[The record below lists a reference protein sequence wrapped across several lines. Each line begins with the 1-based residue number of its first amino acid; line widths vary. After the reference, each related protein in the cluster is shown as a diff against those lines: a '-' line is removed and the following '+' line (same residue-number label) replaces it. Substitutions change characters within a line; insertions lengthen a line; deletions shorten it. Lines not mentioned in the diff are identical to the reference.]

1 MKIREFKLADPKKT
15 WIDIESPTSAELD
28 RFATD
33 HNLQKSNII
42 DCLEADHLPKFEDLE
57 YLKFL
62 IVRVIS
68 GENQIEH
75 TVQEISSKVAIFYN
89 DDIIISIHRLEHSFI
104 EDLIP
109 RYIETQKLKTTEEVA
124 IKLVKGALR
133 SFEKFQ
139 NQLNHHIDRIEDK
152 IFLKNNSENFLEELY
167 FLKRQ
172 SNIGKKLLLLT
183 REVIN
188 GIRSHHKANIDL
200 RDAMDLHVKL
210 ELFYDQLSEDVNN
223 LLTIYLSVSSQKT
236 NEVMKVL
243 TVFSVFFLPLT
254 FIVGVYGMNFEHMP
268 ELHYPNAYPIAW
280 GVMIAIVIF
289 VGIWF
294 KKRKWL

>member
-1 MKIREFKLADPKKT
+1 MKIREFRLADAQKT
-15 WIDIESPTSAELD
+15 WIDIQSPTAAELET
-28 RFATD
+28 FATE

-42 DCLEADHLPKFEDLE
+42 DCLEADHLPKFEELDHI
-57 YLKFL
+57 KFL

-89 DDIIISIHRLEHSFI
+89 DDIIISVHRLEHSFI

-139 NQLNHHIDRIEDK
+139 TQLNHHIDRIEDK
-152 IFLKNNSENFLEELY
+152 IFLKNNSENFQEELY

-243 TVFSVFFLPLT
+243 TGFSVFFLPLT
-254 FIVGVYGMNFEHMP
+254 FIVGVYGMNFEFMP
-268 ELHYPNAYPIAW
+268 ELHYKNAYPIVWA
-280 GVMIAIVIF
+280 VMISIVILI
-289 VGIWF
+289 GIWF
-294 KKRKWL
+294 RKRKWL

>member
-1 MKIREFKLADPKKT
+1 
-15 WIDIESPTSAELD
+15 
-28 RFATD
+28 
-33 HNLQKSNII
+33 
-42 DCLEADHLPKFEDLE
+42 
-57 YLKFL
+57 
-62 IVRVIS
+62 VIS

-89 DDIIISIHRLEHSFI
+89 DDIIISIHRLEHCFI

-152 IFLKNNSENFLEELY
+152 IFLKNNSENFLKELY

-188 GIRSHHKANIDL
+188 GIRSHHKVNIDL

-243 TVFSVFFLPLT
+243 TGFSVFFLPLT
-254 FIVGVYGMNFEHMP
+254 FIVGVYGMNFEFMP
-268 ELHYPNAYPIAW
+268 ELHYQNAYPMVWA
-280 GVMIAIVIF
+280 VMIVVVILI
-289 VGIWF
+289 GIWF

>member
-1 MKIREFKLADPKKT
+1 MADAQKT
-15 WIDIESPTSAELD
+15 WIDIQSPTAAELET
-28 RFATD
+28 FATE

-42 DCLEADHLPKFEDLE
+42 DCLEADHLPKFEELDHI
-57 YLKFL
+57 KFL

-89 DDIIISIHRLEHSFI
+89 DDIIISVHRLEHSFI

-139 NQLNHHIDRIEDK
+139 TQLNHHIDRIEDK
-152 IFLKNNSENFLEELY
+152 IFLKNNSENFQEELY

-243 TVFSVFFLPLT
+243 TGFSVFFLPLT
-254 FIVGVYGMNFEHMP
+254 FIVGVYGMNFEFMP
-268 ELHYPNAYPIAW
+268 ELHYKNAYPIVWA
-280 GVMIAIVIF
+280 VMISIVILI
-289 VGIWF
+289 GIWF
-294 KKRKWL
+294 RKRKWL

>member
-1 MKIREFKLADPKKT
+1 MKIREFELSDPQKI
-15 WIDIESPTSAELD
+15 WIDIQSPTAVELEN
-28 RFATD
+28 FAMN
-33 HNLQKSNII
+33 HNLQKSNLIA
-42 DCLEADHLPKFEDLE
+42 CLEADHLPKFEDLE
-57 YLKFL
+57 LLKFL
-62 IVRVIS
+62 IVRVIT
-68 GENQIEH
+68 GEDQSEH
-75 TVQEISSKVAIFYN
+75 TVEEISSKVAIFYN
-89 DDIIISIHRLEHSFI
+89 ENIIISIHRLEHEFI

-109 RYIETQKLKTTEEVA
+109 RYIETHKLKTTEEVA
-124 IKLVKGALR
+124 IKLVTGALR

-139 NQLNHHIDRIEDK
+139 NTLNQHIDRIEDK
-152 IFLKNNSENFLEELY
+152 IFLKNNSENFLKELY

-243 TVFSVFFLPLT
+243 TGFSVFFLPLT

-268 ELHYPNAYPIAW
+268 ELHYQNAYPMVWA
-280 GVMIAIVIF
+280 VMIVIVILI
-289 VGIWF
+289 GIWF
-294 KKRKWL
+294 RKRKWL

>member
-1 MKIREFKLADPKKT
+1 MKIREFRLADAQKT
-15 WIDIESPTSAELD
+15 WIDIESPTSTELD
-28 RFATD
+28 QFATE

-42 DCLEADHLPKFEDLE
+42 DCLEADHLPKFEELE
-57 YLKFL
+57 NIKFL
-62 IVRVIS
+62 IVRVIA

-89 DDIIISIHRLEHSFI
+89 NDIIISVHRLGHSFI

-139 NQLNHHIDRIEDK
+139 NQLNLHIDRIEDR
-152 IFLKNNSENFLEELY
+152 IFLKNNNENFLEELY

-188 GIRSHHKANIDL
+188 GIRSHHKSNVDL

-243 TVFSVFFLPLT
+243 TGFSVFFLPLT
-254 FIVGVYGMNFEHMP
+254 FIVGVYGMNFDFMP
-268 ELHYPNAYPIAW
+268 ELHYKNAYPIVW
-280 GVMIAIVIF
+280 MVMISVVIL

-294 KKRKWL
+294 RKRKWM